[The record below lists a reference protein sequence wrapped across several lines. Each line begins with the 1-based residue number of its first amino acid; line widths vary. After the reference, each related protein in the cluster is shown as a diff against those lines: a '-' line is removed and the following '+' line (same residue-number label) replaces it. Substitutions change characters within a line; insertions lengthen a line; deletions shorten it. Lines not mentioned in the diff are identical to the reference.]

1 VPQSEKISNS
11 IPSALRKSL
20 DMTDTSELTNFP
32 PAQEL
37 AEVISELEQYR
48 ERLLTETLENAKKA
62 KMQKSAVMAQLEPE
76 LAKIDDMLK
85 SLTEQQATL
94 DASN

>member
-1 VPQSEKISNS
+1 
-11 IPSALRKSL
+11 
-20 DMTDTSELTNFP
+20 MTDTSELTNLP

-37 AEVISELEQYR
+37 VEVITELEQYR

-76 LAKIDDMLK
+76 LAKIDAMLT
-85 SLTEQQATL
+85 SLKEQQATIE
-94 DASN
+94 ASN